1 LPISAKRQAAV
12 LPALSGR
19 MAILPGVGHDQPPRT
34 DQLFEGLGEE
44 LNMAN
49 NAAFDIRNPAL
60 ADDGHAAGRCLGS

>member
-1 LPISAKRQAAV
+1 
-12 LPALSGR
+12 